1 MDLDGLVLDPDP
13 EAVSEEAG
21 QLYAHLQVLIE
32 SHGPGCVE
40 GLLPVLVS
48 LLESLAQSRT
58 RLSERENESER
69 EREERETLLEQFERE
84 RSRRRETE
92 ERFLELDDALE
103 QERRALQGKVRA
115 AETRSRDMERKARE
129 YADQMAALEEQRAN
143 QSRELSALRHTHTKL
158 LRSYKEMLDQIT
170 ASSNPPRAQKRS
182 LGSEVEADQGY
193 PKSISTP
200 QAGLT
205 EEEELIDKEE
215 ERQEVKEPSP
225 VDDIINATPELAHV
239 DDINS
244 TPELAHVDD
253 IISST
258 PELAHVDD
266 IINSTPELTHVD
278 DIMTTSSPLPQ
289 EHAAL
294 RNTDSVFT
302 ELSGISTSDIDDVD
316 MGASLH
322 VMGGQFESL
331 ISDNEE
337 LKRDNL
343 VLDAARR
350 ALISRV
356 EELTNERATLGLEAE
371 SLRDTAT
378 RLEGRLKDSEE
389 EVRRL
394 RQELEEAQKSD
405 PESSLPP
412 ALRRRFSRLEMA
424 RVVMER
430 NQFKERLIELQEAL
444 RRTQDMRATKEER
457 NVEEKRSS
465 VWRKFHRLFGLTKDP
480 LAPSPVASHRQTPPP
495 VASHR
500 QTPPL
505 TVGEPKDLNRLYAAN
520 RNTRDSGSVDSSDVP
535 PPLCLSPRD
544 RKCELYREIR
554 SHVWSMLGKQ
564 QVHGWSLPPT
574 TDTQVAVLMQ
584 SVPALVQLRILD
596 QRDPS
601 SKLCCAVAVT
611 PDNSGAKTSS
621 VWLFSGTPSCSD
633 VTVLDPSRSNHVL
646 DQFSLP
652 GGARVLCAATIPPA
666 VLSSGSVAPSP
677 GTVWIGTQQGSIF
690 LHSAV
695 TDRGHCV
702 QSVRLQEGVHSIT
715 YAQGHVIAGLANGTL
730 LIFCRDSVA
739 GWDLLSPRTLALAP
753 PPLQPIRCSLAVGA
767 ELWCGYWN
775 RIYII
780 DAEKGVVELSFQVSP
795 RPEQQVRFLCGTGSG
810 VWVSCR
816 LDSVLRLYETP
827 SHRLTQELEIESL
840 VCATLGPSLSTLF
853 PFQVSSLALLCGR
866 LWVGTGSGA
875 VFSLP
880 LRQEPLSDTNSQ
892 TSAIPY
898 CCLPGAQLCYHGH
911 RDAVRFFISVPGCV
925 NPSLAVE
932 GVQTELVMS
941 GGEGYINF
949 RIGDGEEGTADAM
962 LRRAERSHMIIW
974 QSHAHL

>member
-158 LRSYKEMLDQIT
+158 LRSYKELLDQIA
-170 ASSNPPRAQKRS
+170 ASSNAPRAQKRS

-200 QAGLT
+200 QAGLI

-215 ERQEVKEPSP
+215 ERQEVKELSP

-289 EHAAL
+289 GGAAL

-316 MGASLH
+316 VGASLH

-378 RLEGRLKDSEE
+378 RLEGRLRDSEE

-412 ALRRRFSRLEMA
+412 SLRRRFSRLEMA

-520 RNTRDSGSVDSSDVP
+520 RNTRDSGSVDSSDVSP
-535 PPLCLSPRD
+535 PQHS
-544 RKCELYREIR
+544 I
-554 SHVWSMLGKQ
+554 SGTGS
-564 QVHGWSLPPT
+564 VHGWSLPPT

-601 SKLCCAVAVT
+601 SK
-611 PDNSGAKTSS
+611 
-621 VWLFSGTPSCSD
+621 
-633 VTVLDPSRSNHVL
+633 
-646 DQFSLP
+646 
-652 GGARVLCAATIPPA
+652 
-666 VLSSGSVAPSP
+666 
-677 GTVWIGTQQGSIF
+677 
-690 LHSAV
+690 
-695 TDRGHCV
+695 
-702 QSVRLQEGVHSIT
+702 
-715 YAQGHVIAGLANGTL
+715 AGLTPLPYTPLPLPLPKETPRA
-730 LIFCRDSVA
+730 RQ
-739 GWDLLSPRTLALAP
+739 LLS
-753 PPLQPIRCSLAVGA
+753 Q
-767 ELWCGYWN
+767 
-775 RIYII
+775 
-780 DAEKGVVELSFQVSP
+780 
-795 RPEQQVRFLCGTGSG
+795 
-810 VWVSCR
+810 
-816 LDSVLRLYETP
+816 
-827 SHRLTQELEIESL
+827 
-840 VCATLGPSLSTLF
+840 
-853 PFQVSSLALLCGR
+853 
-866 LWVGTGSGA
+866 
-875 VFSLP
+875 
-880 LRQEPLSDTNSQ
+880 PLSPTPYPL
-892 TSAIPY
+892 TSPFFSTVPY
-898 CCLPGAQLCYHGH
+898 PLHTPQSLLSLHLSPQPLLSCHIYPQPL
-911 RDAVRFFISVPGCV
+911 IS
-925 NPSLAVE
+925 
-932 GVQTELVMS
+932 
-941 GGEGYINF
+941 
-949 RIGDGEEGTADAM
+949 
-962 LRRAERSHMIIW
+962 SHIYP
-974 QSHAHL
+974 QSHLYPHFYPQPLIRT